1 MNEEKLFLNLMILGL
16 KTLQKFLKIAADVCD
31 DLIGLLERMQGAGS
45 AGDSNS
51 CHSPRGVEG

>member
-1 MNEEKLFLNLMILGL
+1 MKEEKIFLSLLVLGL

-31 DLIGLLERMQGAGS
+31 DLIGLLERMQGASS

-51 CHSPRGVEG
+51 RHSPRGMEG

>member
-51 CHSPRGVEG
+51 CHSPRGMEG